1 MPGRK
6 HLAVRVE
13 VSTPFALLVQSGP
26 GAASILATNTDTD
39 NAAKVKAIQCV
50 YMVELEHIKTTP
62 LL

>member
-1 MPGRK
+1 M
-6 HLAVRVE
+6 
-13 VSTPFALLVQSGP
+13 STPFALLVQSGP

-39 NAAKVKAIQCV
+39 NAAKVKAIQCA